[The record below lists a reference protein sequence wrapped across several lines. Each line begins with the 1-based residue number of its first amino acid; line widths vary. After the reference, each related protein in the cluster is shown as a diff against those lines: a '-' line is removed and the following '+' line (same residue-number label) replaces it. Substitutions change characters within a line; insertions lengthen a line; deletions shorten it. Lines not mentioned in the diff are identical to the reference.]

1 MHSGGPLIDQLRGLH
16 ENARDSIEHA
26 ILNHRDGIGQ
36 LLQLDSDLQFWEE
49 KLSSNPEVA
58 QICSAR
64 RDLAFAVYAAS
75 TALYSQAYAGLRI
88 FLELSFAAV
97 HFSVYELERRKW
109 LADRGDFFWSKA
121 LDEHNGILSHDFI
134 IEFNPEAVEDAARY
148 AGLAAKCYRH
158 CSQFIHGK
166 AAVTSSL
173 PTMLAYSEPVLTD
186 WIRTARDAAQS
197 VLFLFYCRY
206 GREFDLLE
214 NSDLA
219 ATLEHS
225 FSHIVAVRNDLG
237 LPVDPRRAG

>member
-1 MHSGGPLIDQLRGLH
+1 MHAGGPLIDQLRGLH

-26 ILNHRDGIGQ
+26 ILNHREDIGQ
-36 LLQLDSDLQFWEE
+36 LLQLDSDLQVWEK
-49 KLSSNPEVA
+49 KLLGNPEVA
-58 QICSAR
+58 QVSSAR
-64 RDLAFAVYAAS
+64 RDLAFAVYAAAI
-75 TALYSQAYAGLRI
+75 ALYPQAYAGLRV

-109 LADRGDFFWSKA
+109 LADRGDFSWSKA
-121 LDEHNGILSHDFI
+121 LDEYSGILSRDFI

-148 AGLAAKCYRH
+148 AGLAARCYRH
-158 CSQFIHGK
+158 CSQFVHGK

-173 PTMLAYSEPVLTD
+173 PTKLAYSEPVLAD

-206 GREFDLLE
+206 GRELDLHE
-214 NSDLA
+214 SDLA

-225 FSHIVAVRNDLG
+225 FAHIIAVRKDLG
-237 LPVDPRRAG
+237 LPVDSEGGRK